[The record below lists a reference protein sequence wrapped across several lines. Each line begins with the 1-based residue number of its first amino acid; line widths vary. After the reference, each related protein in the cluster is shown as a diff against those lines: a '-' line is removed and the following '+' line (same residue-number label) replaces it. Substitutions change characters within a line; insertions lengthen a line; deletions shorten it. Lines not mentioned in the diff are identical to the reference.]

1 MFGGRDT
8 SSLVD
13 AYRTISLPR
22 GRSLLLDRPLVMG
35 ILNVTPDSFY
45 PHSRVPASEESAEP
59 GVLAARAMIQAG
71 ADVLDIGG
79 ESTRPGSAAVADAD
93 ERARVVPL
101 IQAIRRESDIPIS
114 IDTRKLSVARAA
126 VDAGADIINDVSGL
140 RDEPELASYAAEHRL
155 PVVIMHMRGTPATM
169 QRSPHYEDV
178 VAEVSDELRRLV
190 AAAGE
195 RGVAP
200 EQIIID
206 PGIGFGKRFSD
217 NIDLING
224 IPSLAGLGYPVL
236 VGLSRKAFLGS
247 VGAAA
252 EENPLPVEERLAPTL
267 AATVIAVLKG
277 ADIVRVHDVTETV
290 RAVRTVGAFRDGMA

>member
-1 MFGGRDT
+1 
-8 SSLVD
+8 
-13 AYRTISLPR
+13 
-22 GRSLLLDRPLVMG
+22 
-35 ILNVTPDSFY
+35 
-45 PHSRVPASEESAEP
+45 
-59 GVLAARAMIQAG
+59 MIQAG

-140 RDEPELASYAAEHRL
+140 RDEPELASYTAEHRL

-224 IPSLAGLGYPVL
+224 IPSLAELGYPVL
-236 VGLSRKAFLGS
+236 IGLSRKAFLGS

-252 EENPLPVEERLAPTL
+252 EENQLPVEERLAPTL

>member
-1 MFGGRDT
+1 LFGGRDT

-45 PHSRVPASEESAEP
+45 PHSRVLASEESAEP

-140 RDEPELASYAAEHRL
+140 RDEPELASYTAEHRL

-224 IPSLAGLGYPVL
+224 IPSLAELGYPVL
-236 VGLSRKAFLGS
+236 IGLSRKAFLGS

-252 EENPLPVEERLAPTL
+252 EENQLPVEERLAPTL